1 MIPLPASMI
10 DVAVF
15 NKMVDNVGG
24 LHARLHMLPLHLELV
39 LHLEGWPTMLLR
51 DKRSTPL
58 VQCNMHDGTIS
69 KPFSDFDLVD
79 QIHDMHAF

>member
-69 KPFSDFDLVD
+69 KPFSDFHVVD
-79 QIHDMHAF
+79 QSHNMHAF